1 MKLRGGE
8 FSTGTVGTFQPE
20 LTPINDVTSQL
31 PPKDLI
37 CDALLAQSARRVGI
51 HWHIANWFKGR

>member
-20 LTPINDVTSQL
+20 LTVSPPCLAGWTRITYVGTPLNPRPIAYSL
-31 PPKDLI
+31 
-37 CDALLAQSARRVGI
+37 SR
-51 HWHIANWFKGR
+51 